1 MSNVGDK
8 NCAPQSRLKFWIQL
22 QKILSNYLKFQQKYI
37 LIRWSFQLHICRI
50 LTTVANVNDWP
61 SAHDVLHYYNYIY
74 RVFGVNW
81 NGWLKGL
88 SWYHYIILFYWI
100 LHLSSRTRERSG
112 AGHGGETPAT
122 SKLRTVR
129 AATENSEQ
137 KTPGTQFWRGQTME
151 PWAFGTDVALN
162 CGPLTAEVVS
172 NIHAKVHTC
181 THNAHLRLIARH
193 TSDTIIWSGRSVY
206 DSNSCCN

>member
-1 MSNVGDK
+1 MK
-8 NCAPQSRLKFWIQL
+8 WLTERA
-22 QKILSNYLKFQQKYI
+22 ILVSLY
-37 LIRWSFQLHICRI
+37 
-50 LTTVANVNDWP
+50 
-61 SAHDVLHYYNYIY
+61 
-74 RVFGVNW
+74 
-81 NGWLKGL
+81 
-88 SWYHYIILFYWI
+88 YIILLDTRSYRA
-100 LHLSSRTRERSG
+100 LRRAHLCLRTRQRSG
-112 AGHGGETPAT
+112 AGHGGETPPT

-162 CGPLTAEVVS
+162 CSPLTTEVVS

-193 TSDTIIWSGRSVY
+193 TSDTII
-206 DSNSCCN
+206 